1 MTTFADNQS
10 YESQN
15 RLSMA
20 TSLPDTPVTGE
31 KDLKTTHYV
40 DGLVNFIKDSATPLT
55 IALQGE
61 WGSGKTSLMNTL
73 KERLCPQDNDKKF
86 TGEFIGISI
95 NTWEYSMLAPP
106 EVTVVNILGRLVKEI
121 SSNNPDIKIKFKR
134 FISSCAR
141 FAYRAGRDLGKS
153 CAPNIVAAG
162 IEGFTPSDVSFSLE
176 DEVSLSELRNAL
188 EKAINDLISIKKNKK
203 KGIIIFVDDLDRLNP
218 PVAVEILELLKN
230 VFTLENCIFV
240 LAIDYDVVVK
250 GLEPKFGKLTAKN
263 EREFRSFFDKI
274 IQVPFSIPVN
284 NYQPQDFV
292 KESLQSIGYLNK
304 NDDEKPYLDV
314 IKKSVGNNP
323 RSLKRLINTLSLL
336 KCIKSVDDDNK
347 LLNFI
352 IVAIQIC
359 YPRVYSLLVDK
370 SDFEAWDYKFAVR
383 EGIAIKQDDISDWED
398 VLKAA
403 CSADVY
409 LTRRYDDIQALFAD
423 IKNELPKGK
432 SIGETLQGIMESTS
446 VTGVKADTGNEAFD
460 KKRFMSKLH
469 EKVRQSI
476 NQKRPDIDEITPKN
490 NTGNGGFNLFTDEEG
505 RKYGVKLVPSYN
517 QDKDDQDKDEVK
529 MVVEMSTRIA
539 RSKPEMKDLEL
550 EDMLMQTG
558 MKNDLSKFNSVVMR
572 LLKDGLITSK
582 NGNYGSYEQ
591 ELKDMHKQGH
601 MSGDITH
608 DAEYL
613 ISGNPKYFEDEKVAN
628 ALADLIIANYDFRKA
643 TSALN
648 I

>member
-1 MTTFADNQS
+1 
-10 YESQN
+10 
-15 RLSMA
+15 MA

-73 KERLCPQDNDKKF
+73 KERLCPQDKDKKF

>member
-73 KERLCPQDNDKKF
+73 KERLCPQDKDKKF

-292 KESLQSIGYLNK
+292 KKSLQSIGYLNK

-370 SDFEAWDYKFAVR
+370 PDFEAWDYKFAVR
-383 EGIAIKQDDISDWED
+383 EGIAINEDDISDWED

-432 SIGETLQGIMESTS
+432 SIGKTLQGIMESTS

-469 EKVRQSI
+469 ESVRHSI

-517 QDKDDQDKDEVK
+517 QDKDEVK
-529 MVVEMSTRIA
+529 MVVEMSTKIA
-539 RSKPEMKDLEL
+539 RSMPEMKDLEL

-613 ISGNPKYFEDEKVAN
+613 ISDNPKYFEDEKVAN

>member
-1 MTTFADNQS
+1 
-10 YESQN
+10 
-15 RLSMA
+15 MA

-73 KERLCPQDNDKKF
+73 KERLCPQDKDKKF

-188 EKAINDLISIKKNKK
+188 EKAIDDLISIKKNKK

-370 SDFEAWDYKFAVR
+370 HDFEAWDYKFAVR
-383 EGIAIKQDDISDWED
+383 EGIAIKEDDISDWED

>member
-1 MTTFADNQS
+1 
-10 YESQN
+10 
-15 RLSMA
+15 MA

>member
-1 MTTFADNQS
+1 
-10 YESQN
+10 
-15 RLSMA
+15 
-20 TSLPDTPVTGE
+20 
-31 KDLKTTHYV
+31 
-40 DGLVNFIKDSATPLT
+40 
-55 IALQGE
+55 
-61 WGSGKTSLMNTL
+61 
-73 KERLCPQDNDKKF
+73 
-86 TGEFIGISI
+86 
-95 NTWEYSMLAPP
+95 
-106 EVTVVNILGRLVKEI
+106 
-121 SSNNPDIKIKFKR
+121 
-134 FISSCAR
+134 
-141 FAYRAGRDLGKS
+141 
-153 CAPNIVAAG
+153 
-162 IEGFTPSDVSFSLE
+162 
-176 DEVSLSELRNAL
+176 
-188 EKAINDLISIKKNKK
+188 
-203 KGIIIFVDDLDRLNP
+203 
-218 PVAVEILELLKN
+218 
-230 VFTLENCIFV
+230 
-240 LAIDYDVVVK
+240 
-250 GLEPKFGKLTAKN
+250 
-263 EREFRSFFDKI
+263 
-274 IQVPFSIPVN
+274 

-347 LLNFI
+347 LMNFI

-539 RSKPEMKDLEL
+539 RSTPEMKDLEL

>member
-1 MTTFADNQS
+1 
-10 YESQN
+10 
-15 RLSMA
+15 MA
-20 TSLPDTPVTGE
+20 TSLSDNPETGKTDFVVTE
-31 KDLKTTHYV
+31 RYV
-40 DGLVNFIKDSATPLT
+40 TGLVNFIKDSATPLT

-73 KERLCPQDNDKKF
+73 YEKLCPQDKDKKNKF
-86 TGEFIGISI
+86 TGEFIGITI
-95 NTWEYSMLAPP
+95 NTWEYSMLATP
-106 EVTVVNILGRLVKEI
+106 EVTVFNILGRLVKEL
-121 SSNNPDIKIKFKR
+121 SPEDSKAKRKWNKFRKNIGGFIYR
-134 FISSCAR
+134 F
-141 FAYRAGRDLGKS
+141 GRDLTKS
-153 CAPNIVAAG
+153 AVNTATFNVGGAV
-162 IEGFTPSDVSFSLE
+162 IESVTRSE
-176 DEVSLSELRNAL
+176 IENDENDDVSLSELREAL
-188 EKAINDLISIKKNKK
+188 EVAIKERLGLDSKDDKKVSKK
-203 KGIIIFVDDLDRLNP
+203 DGNEQTPKGIIIFVDDLDRLNP
-218 PVAVEILELLKN
+218 PVAVQILELLKN
-230 VFTLENCIFV
+230 VFTLKHCIFV

-370 SDFEAWDYKFAVR
+370 PDFEKWDYKFAVR
-383 EGIAIKQDDISDWED
+383 EGIAINEDDISDWED
-398 VLKAA
+398 VLKVA

-460 KKRFMSKLH
+460 KKRFISKLH
-469 EKVRQSI
+469 ERVRQSI

-505 RKYGVKLVPSYN
+505 RKYGVKFVPSYN
-517 QDKDDQDKDEVK
+517 QDKDEVK
-529 MVVEMSTRIA
+529 MAVEMSTRIT
-539 RSKPEMKDLEL
+539 RSMPEMKDLEL

-558 MKNDLSKFNSVVMR
+558 MKNDLSKFNYVVMR

-608 DAEYL
+608 DAEYQ
-613 ISGNPKYFEDEKVAN
+613 ISGSPKYFEDEKVAN

-643 TSALN
+643 TTALN